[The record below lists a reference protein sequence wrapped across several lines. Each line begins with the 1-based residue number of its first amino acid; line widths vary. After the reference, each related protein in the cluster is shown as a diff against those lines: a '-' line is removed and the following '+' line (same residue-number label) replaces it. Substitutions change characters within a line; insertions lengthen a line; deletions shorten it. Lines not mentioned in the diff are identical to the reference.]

1 MDQFLMLT
9 TIIVALITAVLG
21 PIAVA
26 WAKSK
31 FALKKKSSIIAN
43 AIQSSNL
50 VDTQLDTI
58 MQETNADRV
67 FVTQFHNGGH
77 FYPTNKSIAKFSIFY
92 EHLTPG
98 TLPSQQTFQNIPCS
112 LFTKSI
118 SELYE
123 NGEISCP
130 TLEYET
136 FGLLSISEQHNTAS
150 FYMIALEDLKGNFI
164 GSISISFKKEH
175 KLSKDEWVFLRQK
188 AGVIGTL
195 LGGYLDSS
203 K

>member
-1 MDQFLMLT
+1 MDQILMLT
-9 TIIVALITAVLG
+9 TIAVALITAVLG

-26 WAKSK
+26 WAKNK
-31 FALKKKSSIIAN
+31 FTPKKKSNMIAES
-43 AIQSSNL
+43 IQSSSL
-50 VDTQLDTI
+50 VDSQLDTI
-58 MQETNADRV
+58 IQEIGADRV
-67 FVTQFHNGGH
+67 FVLQFHNGGH

-112 LFTKSI
+112 LFAKSI
-118 SELYE
+118 SELCE

-130 TLEYET
+130 TLESET
-136 FGLLSISEQHNTAS
+136 FGLLQVSKQHGTAA

-164 GSISISFKKEH
+164 GVLSIAFKKEH
-175 KLSKDEWVFLRQK
+175 KLSKDGWIFLRQK

-195 LGGYLDSS
+195 LGGYLYSP

>member
-1 MDQFLMLT
+1 MLT

-26 WAKSK
+26 WAKNK
-31 FALKKKSSIIAN
+31 FTPKKKSTLIVDSL
-43 AIQSSNL
+43 QSSNL
-50 VDTQLDTI
+50 VDSQLDNV
-58 MQETNADRV
+58 MKETGADRV
-67 FVTQFHNGGH
+67 FVLRFHNGGH

-92 EHLTPG
+92 EHLTSG
-98 TLPSQQTFQNIPCS
+98 TIPSQQTFQNIPCS

-130 TLEYET
+130 TLKSET
-136 FGLLSISEQHNTAS
+136 FGLLSVCEQHGSSS

-164 GSISISFKKEH
+164 GVLSISFKEEH
-175 KLSKDEWVFLRQK
+175 KLSKDKWVFLRQK
-188 AGVIGTL
+188 AGAIGTL
-195 LGGYLDSS
+195 LGGYLDPP

>member
-1 MDQFLMLT
+1 MDQILMLT

-26 WAKSK
+26 WAKNK
-31 FALKKKSSIIAN
+31 FTPKKKSSMIVDS
-43 AIQSSNL
+43 IQASNL
-50 VDTQLDTI
+50 VDNQLDTI
-58 MQETNADRV
+58 MKEINADRV
-67 FVTQFHNGGH
+67 FVLQFHNGGH

-98 TLPSQQTFQNIPCS
+98 TIPSQQTFQNIPCS

-136 FGLLSISEQHNTAS
+136 FGLLPVCEQHGSSS

-164 GSISISFKKEH
+164 GVVSISFKKHH
-175 KLSKDEWVFLRQK
+175 KLSKDEWIFLRQK

-195 LGGYLDSS
+195 LGGYLDSQ

>member
-1 MDQFLMLT
+1 MLT

-26 WAKSK
+26 WAKTK
-31 FALKKKSSIIAN
+31 FSPKKKPTMIVDSL
-43 AIQSSNL
+43 QSSNL
-50 VDTQLDTI
+50 VDYQLDNI
-58 MQETNADRV
+58 IQETGADRV
-67 FVTQFHNGGH
+67 FVLQFHNGGH
-77 FYPTNKSIAKFSIFY
+77 FYPSNKSIAKFSVFY

-98 TLPSQQTFQNIPCS
+98 TIPSQQTFQNIPCS

-130 TLEYET
+130 TLKSET
-136 FGLLSISEQHNTAS
+136 FGLLPVCEQHNSSS
-150 FYMIALEDLKGNFI
+150 FYMIALEDLRGNFI
-164 GSISISFKKEH
+164 GVLSISYKKEH

-188 AGVIGTL
+188 AGAIGTL
-195 LGGYLDSS
+195 LGGYLDSP

>member
-31 FALKKKSSIIAN
+31 FALKKKSS
-43 AIQSSNL
+43 
-50 VDTQLDTI
+50 
-58 MQETNADRV
+58 MQETKADRV

-136 FGLLSISEQHNTAS
+136 FGLLSISEQHNTSS
-150 FYMIALEDLKGNFI
+150 FYMIALEDLNGNFI

-195 LGGYLDSS
+195 LGGYLDSP